1 MGGPTER
8 LNGKPISQYQSKKRE
23 SNGHRSYKI
32 KSSQNMGNLVQ
43 QRSGGSSGRS
53 GGSSGSISNQKQPF
67 ENTPPPKK
75 GVVLKRSK
83 KRLKQLAMKGSP
95 ATQMASEE
103 TLHDMITGNRSTA
116 LDHVLEAQEDSEPDD
131 DNNYSQTIA
140 KEAVHMKK
148 LEKKRKGSK

>member
-43 QRSGGSSGRS
+43 QRSGS
-53 GGSSGSISNQKQPF
+53 SSGSISNQKRPF

-116 LDHVLEAQEDSEPDD
+116 LDHVLETQEDSELDD

-148 LEKKRKGSK
+148 LEKKRKGNK